1 MYTPVTTTTKP
12 QPYNSIPILNLLQ
25 FHLHHIKKNN
35 GTSHDRLINITL
47 QHRLTH
53 ISLLSLPSCSI
64 EKQSDMHFPR
74 STVSD
79 CILLLLIG
87 SLVGSFWFD
96 SSLLYTIFAEIVWV
110 CVGLF
115 VGHAGCF
122 LIPVAFPESRGN
134 CVTRCSSFNKHLI
147 SMLKWYNYAV
157 VPIALLCGL
166 INGIVASRSLTNGNT
181 LDTRFPY
188 MIAVNAGLFSCSAFI
203 SWVSRMWLSTNQV
216 RKNNKSN

>member
-1 MYTPVTTTTKP
+1 MCKPVTTTTTRP

-87 SLVGSFWFD
+87 SLVGSFCRNSLGLCWTICWSCWLLSHSCCF
-96 SSLLYTIFAEIVWV
+96 SSQ
-110 CVGLF
+110 
-115 VGHAGCF
+115 
-122 LIPVAFPESRGN
+122 R
-134 CVTRCSSFNKHLI
+134 
-147 SMLKWYNYAV
+147 
-157 VPIALLCGL
+157 
-166 INGIVASRSLTNGNT
+166 
-181 LDTRFPY
+181 
-188 MIAVNAGLFSCSAFI
+188 
-203 SWVSRMWLSTNQV
+203 
-216 RKNNKSN
+216 RKLG